1 MATITVSDEAQ
12 QFRIAIEGRLAGE
25 VVREIRSRWQAAL
38 LETSPRQFTIDISQ
52 LTGYDSSGLKLLREM
67 HRHGTNIAA
76 RNSRALAFLGE
87 ISSAELT
94 GPTLVYRAERPTLD
108 SRGKAQVTPITKSR
122 AASAGK

>member
-1 MATITVSDEAQ
+1 MTTITVSDEAQ

-25 VVREIRSRWQAAL
+25 IVREVRERWQAAL
-38 LETSPRQFTIDISQ
+38 LETSPRQFTVDISQ
-52 LTGYDSSGLKLLREM
+52 LIGYDSSGLKLLREM

-94 GPTLVYRAERPTLD
+94 GPTLVYRAERSAPD
-108 SRGKAQVTPITKSR
+108 SRGKAQVRPINQSR